1 MIGNTLPQKKLQRLS
16 PQAKEAL
23 AKRYKIGKYRDWVFS
38 PERLAEIT
46 LKFEF
51 GMKESMYKAGIKYLR
66 NISVCPVVREIWAV
80 LRAVVSCDGYKFR
93 YRVTFVLSYYF
104 VPKFTTF
111 DIFDLH

>member
-1 MIGNTLPQKKLQRLS
+1 MPQKKLQRLS

-51 GMKESMYKAGIKYLR
+51 GMKESMHKAGIKYLR
-66 NISVCPVVREIWAV
+66 NHYPQYDHLSDKEVMEQQLHKKLWQD
-80 LRAVVSCDGYKFR
+80 VSERKKGKKYDRKKGKAEKKDDEELDF
-93 YRVTFVLSYYF
+93 
-104 VPKFTTF
+104 
-111 DIFDLH
+111 